1 MIDLAIETVLTFAQA
16 RSRLP
21 NRRRG
26 KQPDISTLYR
36 WAKVGLRGIR
46 LETIKI
52 GGQTCTSLEALQR
65 FFDALSAPANGSGNV
80 ATGRK
85 RRRDDDVENELA
97 EAGI

>member
-1 MIDLAIETVLTFAQA
+1 MIDLTIETILTFAQA

-26 KQPDISTLYR
+26 KRPDVSTLYR
-36 WAKVGLRGIR
+36 WAKVGLHGVR

-65 FFDALSAPANGSGNV
+65 FFDALSAPANDSGNM

-85 RRRDDDVENELA
+85 RKRDDDVENELGK
-97 EAGI
+97 AGI

>member
-1 MIDLAIETVLTFAQA
+1 MIDLTTETILTFADA

-21 NRRRG
+21 KRRRG
-26 KQPDISTLYR
+26 KRPDISTLYR
-36 WAKVGLRGIR
+36 WAQVGLHGIR

-52 GGQTCTSLEALQR
+52 GGQTCTSVEALQR
-65 FFDALSAPANGSGNV
+65 FFDALSAPANGGNV
-80 ATGRK
+80 PTGRK